1 MIYAALLPLGEAP
14 LLASV
19 RIGKWKPK
27 CKSFSGYLEMG
38 PTFKIENGEFHQV
51 SSIKNYFM
59 AEDLGE

>member
-1 MIYAALLPLGEAP
+1 MILKRRRLMIYAALLPLGEAP

-38 PTFKIENGEFHQV
+38 PTFKIIENSTRSHHY
-51 SSIKNYFM
+51 I
-59 AEDLGE
+59 

>member
-27 CKSFSGYLEMG
+27 CKSFSASKLEMG
-38 PTFKIENGEFHQV
+38 PTLMENPEFIILFYKIIDK
-51 SSIKNYFM
+51 SR
-59 AEDLGE
+59 